1 MPKPLTGKLFTSIL
15 QMAED
20 ITDRFDVDLGGI
32 PQDVVAS
39 RREADPH
46 IQNIRE
52 ILEEQRLRPDAG
64 LTTIS
69 SGLINMAEW
78 TIAHGSKVQ
87 EAYRAGN
94 VVAIDATPLV
104 PMQRFLTA
112 QVYACAIGTLTYKE
126 QLQLKAQVVKTK
138 APQQLLQ
145 DRESTIQYIE
155 DTDRQ
160 TSTQS
165 WPSAFMEYRERQ
177 AAYEHPARYALIDGP
192 IITQNLITQEE
203 GRTLY
208 KRMLGLNRKCYVG
221 ITKDLRFADSE
232 ERFVAAA
239 VRTGE
244 LCIRNTELNVMLPRI
259 ERDYGGTIKRFAED
273 YLGNV
278 FRGIYKPGRKAF
290 GFQCH
295 RHDLPAVVALLS
307 LDCHTQPGHE
317 IPFLLEMVDSMIRG
331 RYRPAET
338 AHAIEAALA
347 RNDIDEFYDEAEE
360 RSFR

>member
-1 MPKPLTGKLFTSIL
+1 MGEWTTVHG
-15 QMAED
+15 
-20 ITDRFDVDLGGI
+20 
-32 PQDVVAS
+32 DVV
-39 RREADPH
+39 R
-46 IQNIRE
+46 
-52 ILEEQRLRPDAG
+52 
-64 LTTIS
+64 
-69 SGLINMAEW
+69 
-78 TIAHGSKVQ
+78 

-94 VVAIDATPLV
+94 VVAIDGTPLV

-112 QVYACAIGTLTYKE
+112 QVYACAIGTLTYRE
-126 QLQLKAQVVKTK
+126 QLRLRAQVIKTQ

-145 DRESTIQYIE
+145 DRESTLQYIE

-177 AAYEHPARYALIDGP
+177 AAYEHNARYAIIDGP
-192 IITQNLITQEE
+192 LITQNLLTQEE
-203 GRTLY
+203 GRSLFM
-208 KRMLGLNRKCYVG
+208 RMLGQNRKCYVG

-239 VRTGE
+239 VHTGE

-259 ERDYGGTIKRFAED
+259 ERDYGGAIKRFAEN
-273 YLGNV
+273 YLGDIV
-278 FRGIYKPGRKAF
+278 RGIYKPGRKAF

-295 RHDLPAVVALLS
+295 RYDLPSVVALLS
-307 LDCHTQPGHE
+307 IDCHTQPGHE

-338 AHAIEAALA
+338 ARAIEAALA
-347 RNDIDEFYDEAEE
+347 RNNIDEFYDEAEE
-360 RSFR
+360 RTFR